1 MNPDLIQPRL
11 ATGVRAMLRA
21 LRWRIRRYIWIHGL
35 GLAVVWLSV
44 AFWVSLGCD
53 WFFEPSRN
61 ARAALLSIVGL
72 VLVWIVFKLILQRSL
87 VRLTDANMA
96 MLLERR
102 FPQFGD
108 SLLTAVELTDV
119 RALAEGDNPDA
130 CNAQMLAQT
139 CRDAAVPIHEVR
151 LSRVF
156 DPAPL
161 RTSLIAAV
169 LLTAAVSGFRAA
181 RPDEFGVWT
190 RRALFLS
197 EEIWPRK
204 TRLSLEGFEDGRTK
218 VARGA
223 DLDVI
228 ALADLSCRLVP
239 KSVEVRYRSEDG
251 GLSRA
256 TMSREGVVDPAVDR
270 FQRYAHTFRGVLG
283 DIEFD
288 LIGGDAVVEGLRVEV
303 VDSPTLV
310 EMTLQCDYPDYMQRP
325 EQTLAAA
332 SLMQVPQGTL
342 VTVRAVANKR
352 LVGVR
357 IDSAGHEQYLENEL
371 LRELTGLIRRQEEL
385 RGQTVAGGNLR
396 AVAGRQEE
404 LAEALDLL
412 TKRIA
417 ERTGTEDNA
426 RGKRPPDAT
435 GLARLA
441 TVCGR
446 MRRAGDKLSR
456 TGDTEAVEALAAAAE
471 QLRHRTGEPEQGT
484 PDSQQSWQGAVEEIR
499 ASLGRLDRAE
509 AQRLAAVELQVEV
522 AEQMEI
528 AKTELQS
535 VLNFGRFSFALEP
548 LVADKTITFSLNDVD
563 GISSRRPVRTAL
575 AVRADE
581 PPQFAARLRGIS
593 SAVTPQAR
601 LPVEGKVTDDY
612 GIDEIWFEYAVDDD
626 PPGKKSVASPRGS
639 VTEVELNHTLEAGKL
654 DLEPGEKLLVTI
666 RAADRYDL
674 GERPNQGAAD
684 RWVLDVVTPE
694 QLRTMLEAREIVLRQ
709 RFETIVE
716 DVRET
721 RDSLQR
727 MDFGSSSGADETQ
740 DEDSPA
746 RRLAL
751 RTLRVQRALQSSQKD
766 AHETQAVARAFDDI
780 REELINNRI
789 YTEELRIRIEDR
801 VVTPLGQIVNRMFP
815 ELDRRLDELESAID
829 DPVAGPDNRNR
840 AVEQVDLVLQ
850 SMRQVLERMVEL
862 EDFNEAV
869 ELLRSIIRSQEE
881 LRERTEQRKK
891 DTLRQLLED

>member
-1 MNPDLIQPRL
+1 MNPDQSQPRL
-11 ATGVRAMLRA
+11 AAGVRAMLRA
-21 LRWRIRRYIWIHGL
+21 LRWRIRRYVWIHGL
-35 GLAVVWLSV
+35 ASAVVWLGV
-44 AFWVSLGCD
+44 AFWGSLACD

-61 ARAALLSIVGL
+61 ARVALLAIVGVAL
-72 VLVWIVFKLILQRSL
+72 IWIVFKLILDRAFA
-87 VRLTDANMA
+87 RLTDANMA
-96 MLLERR
+96 MLLERT
-102 FPQFGD
+102 FGQFGD
-108 SLLTAVELTDV
+108 SLLTAVELTD
-119 RALAEGDNPDA
+119 AGAIAERDNADECSA
-130 CNAQMLAQT
+130 HLLAQT

-161 RTSLIAAV
+161 RTSLLAAV
-169 LLTAAVSGFRAA
+169 LLTAGVGGFCAA
-181 RPDEFGVWT
+181 RPDEFGVWA

-204 TRLSLEGFEDGRTK
+204 TQLSLEGFEDGRAK

-223 DLDVI
+223 DLEVI
-228 ALADLSCRLVP
+228 ALADLNSRLVP
-239 KSVEVRYRSEDG
+239 KSVEVRYRTEDG
-251 GLSRA
+251 GGLRA
-256 TMSREGVVDPAVDR
+256 TMSREGVVDPATDQ

-288 LIGGDAVVEGLRVEV
+288 LIGGDAVLQGLRVEV

-310 EMTLQCDYPDYMQRP
+310 ETTLQCRYPDYMQRP
-325 EQTLAAA
+325 ERTLPAAG
-332 SLMQVPQGTL
+332 LMQIPQGTL
-342 VTVRAVANKR
+342 VTVRAAANKR

-357 IDSAGHEQYLENEL
+357 IDAAGREQYLEDEL
-371 LRELTGLIRRQEEL
+371 LRELTGFIRRQEDL
-385 RGQTVAGGNLR
+385 RGQTVAGGDLR
-396 AVAGRQEE
+396 AVAERQNE
-404 LAEALDLL
+404 LAEALEPL
-412 TKRIA
+412 A
-417 ERTGTEDNA
+417 ERIQERIGTQDNS
-426 RGKRPPDAT
+426 RIRRSPNVI
-435 GLARLA
+435 GLARLEA
-441 TVCGR
+441 VCGR
-446 MRRAGDKLSR
+446 MRRAGDKLAR
-456 TGDTEAVEALAAAAE
+456 TGGTEAVDGLAGAVE
-471 QLRHRTGEPEQGT
+471 QLADWTGKPEPAT
-484 PDSQQSWQGAVEEIR
+484 PDSQRRWQQAVEEVR
-499 ASLGRLDRAE
+499 ESLGRLDRAE
-509 AQRLAAVELQVEV
+509 AQRLAAVELQGEAV
-522 AEQMEI
+522 EQMEI
-528 AKTELQS
+528 AKTELQTI
-535 VLNFGRFSFALEP
+535 LNFGRFSFALTP
-548 LVADKTITFSLNDVD
+548 LVADKTITFSLDDVD
-563 GISSRRPVRTAL
+563 GISSRQPVRTVL
-575 AVRADE
+575 AVRADG

-639 VTEVELNHTLEAGKL
+639 VTEVELNHTLEAGEL
-654 DLEPGEKLLVTI
+654 DLAPGEKLLVTM

-674 GERPNQGAAD
+674 GERPNRGASD

-801 VVTPLGQIVNRMFP
+801 VVTPLGRIVNQMFP

-829 DPVAGPDNRNR
+829 DSVAGPENRNR
-840 AVEQVDLVLQ
+840 AVAQVDLVLQ

-869 ELLRSIIRSQEE
+869 ELLRSIIRSQKE

-891 DTLRQLLED
+891 DKLRELLED

>member
-1 MNPDLIQPRL
+1 MNPDQSQPRL
-11 ATGVRAMLRA
+11 AAGVRAMLRA
-21 LRWRIRRYIWIHGL
+21 LRWRIRRYVWIQGL
-35 GLAVVWLSV
+35 ASAVVWLGV
-44 AFWVSLGCD
+44 AFWCSLGCD

-61 ARAALLSIVGL
+61 ARVAFLGIVGV
-72 VLVWIVFKLILQRSL
+72 VLVWIVFKLILNRSF

-102 FPQFGD
+102 FGQFGD

-119 RALAEGDNPDA
+119 EALAEGN
-130 CNAQMLAQT
+130 NADEYSAHMLAQT

-161 RTSLIAAV
+161 RTSLLAAV
-169 LLTAAVSGFRAA
+169 LLTAAVGGFYAA
-181 RPDEFGVWT
+181 RPDEFAVWT

-204 TRLSLEGFEDGRTK
+204 TRLSLEGFEDGRAK

-223 DLDVI
+223 DLEVI
-228 ALADLSCRLVP
+228 ALADLRCRLVP
-239 KSVEVRYRSEDG
+239 KSVEVRYRTEDG
-251 GLSRA
+251 GGLRA
-256 TMSREGVVDPAVDR
+256 TMSREGVVDPATDR

-288 LIGGDAVVEGLRVEV
+288 LLGGDAVLEGLRVEV

-310 EMTLQCDYPDYMQRP
+310 EMTLQCRYPDYMQRP
-325 EQTLAAA
+325 ERTLAAA
-332 SLMQVPQGTL
+332 SLVQIPHGTL
-342 VTVRAVANKR
+342 VTVRASANKR

-357 IDSAGHEQYLENEL
+357 IDSAGREQYLEDDL
-371 LRELTGLIRRQEEL
+371 LRELSGLIRRQEDL
-385 RGQTVAGGNLR
+385 RGQTVAGGDLR
-396 AVAGRQEE
+396 AVAGRQKE
-404 LAEALDLL
+404 LADALDPLA
-412 TKRIA
+412 KRIK
-417 ERTGTEDNA
+417 ERTGKEDNA
-426 RGKRPPDAT
+426 RVKRPPDAI

-441 TVCGR
+441 TVCSR
-446 MRRAGDKLSR
+446 MRRAGDKLAR
-456 TGDTEAVEALAAAAE
+456 TVDTEAVDALAGAAE
-471 QLRHRTGEPEQGT
+471 QLADWTGKPEPGT
-484 PDSQQSWQGAVEEIR
+484 PDSQQRWQGAVEEIR
-499 ASLGRLDRAE
+499 ESLGRLDRAE
-509 AQRLAAVELQVEV
+509 AQRLAAVELQGETVD
-522 AEQMEI
+522 QMEI

-535 VLNFGRFSFALEP
+535 VLNFGRFNFALGP
-548 LVADKTITFSLNDVD
+548 LVADKTITFSLDDVD
-563 GISSRRPVRTAL
+563 GISSRQPVRTVL
-575 AVRADE
+575 AVRADGA
-581 PPQFAARLRGIS
+581 PQFAASLRGIS

-639 VTEVELNHTLEAGKL
+639 VTEVELNHTLEAGEL
-654 DLEPGEKLLVTI
+654 DLSPGEKLLVTM

-674 GERPNQGAAD
+674 GERPNQGASD
-684 RWVLDVVTPE
+684 RWMLDVVTPE
-694 QLRTMLEAREIVLRQ
+694 RLRTMLEAREIVLRQ

-746 RRLAL
+746 RRLAS

-766 AHETQAVARAFDDI
+766 AHETGAVARAFDDI

-789 YTEELRIRIEDR
+789 YTEELRIRIEDQ
-801 VVTPLGQIVNRMFP
+801 VVTPLERIVNRMFP
-815 ELDRRLDELESAID
+815 ELDRRLDELESTID
-829 DPVAGPDNRNR
+829 EPAAGPDNRNR
-840 AVEQVDLVLQ
+840 AVAQVDLVLQ
-850 SMRQVLERMVEL
+850 SMLQVLERMVEL

-869 ELLRSIIRSQEE
+869 ELLRSIIGAQEE

-891 DTLRQLLED
+891 DKLRQLLED

>member
-1 MNPDLIQPRL
+1 MTPDQSQPRL
-11 ATGVRAMLRA
+11 AAGVRAMLRA
-21 LRWRIRRYIWIHGL
+21 LRWRIRRYVWIQGL
-35 GLAVVWLSV
+35 ASAVVWLGV
-44 AFWVSLGCD
+44 AFWASLACD

-61 ARAALLSIVGL
+61 ARVALLGIVGV
-72 VLVWIVFKLILQRSL
+72 VLVWVVFRLIVERLF

-108 SLLTAVELTDV
+108 SLLTAVELAEV
-119 RALAEGDNPDA
+119 EAPAEGDNADECSA
-130 CNAQMLAQT
+130 HMLAQT

-161 RTSLIAAV
+161 RTSLLAAV
-169 LLTAAVSGFRAA
+169 LLTAAVGGFRAA
-181 RPDEFGVWT
+181 RPEEFGVWT

-204 TRLSLEGFEDGRTK
+204 TRLSMEGFEDGRAK

-223 DLDVI
+223 DLEII

-239 KSVEVRYRSEDG
+239 KSVEVRYRTEDG
-251 GLSRA
+251 LGLRA
-256 TMSREGVVDPAVDR
+256 TMSREGVVDPATDR

-310 EMTLQCDYPDYMQRP
+310 EMTLQCRYPDYMQRP
-325 EQTLAAA
+325 ERTLPAA
-332 SLMQVPQGTL
+332 SLVQIPQGTL
-342 VTVRAVANKR
+342 VTIRAAANKR

-357 IDSAGHEQYLENEL
+357 INSAGHEQYLEHEL
-371 LRELTGLIRRQEEL
+371 PRELAGFIRRQEDL
-385 RGQTVAGGNLR
+385 RGQTVAGADLR
-396 AVAGRQEE
+396 AVAGRQLE
-404 LAEALDLL
+404 LADALDPLAS
-412 TKRIA
+412 RIK
-417 ERTGTEDNA
+417 ERTDTENNA
-426 RGKRPPDAT
+426 RGKRPPDAI

-441 TVCGR
+441 SACSR
-446 MRRAGDKLSR
+446 MRQAEDKLAQSE
-456 TGDTEAVEALAAAAE
+456 DTQAVDALAEPVEQLAQWTVNAERGTPESQQRWQRAVEA
-471 QLRHRTGEPEQGT
+471 
-484 PDSQQSWQGAVEEIR
+484 IR
-499 ASLGRLDRAE
+499 ESLGRLDRAE
-509 AQRLAAVELQVEV
+509 SQRLAAVALQVEAV
-522 AEQMEI
+522 EQMES

-535 VLNFGRFSFALEP
+535 VLSFRRFSFVLEP
-548 LVADKTITFSLNDVD
+548 LVADKTITFSLDDVD
-563 GISSRRPVRTAL
+563 GISSRQPVRTVL

-581 PPQFAARLRGIS
+581 PPQFSASLRGIS

-601 LPVEGKVTDDY
+601 LPVEGKVRDDY

-626 PPGKKSVASPRGS
+626 PPGKRRVASPRGS
-639 VTEVELNHTLEAGKL
+639 VTEVELNHTLEAGEL
-654 DLEPGEKLLVTI
+654 DLAPGEKLLVTM

-674 GERPNQGAAD
+674 GERPNQGASD
-684 RWVLDVVTPE
+684 RWVLDVVTPD

-727 MDFGSSSGADETQ
+727 MDFGSSSGADQTQ

-746 RRLAL
+746 RQLTL

-766 AHETQAVARAFDDI
+766 AHETGAVARAFDDI

-789 YTEELRIRIEDR
+789 YTEELRIRIEDH
-801 VVTPLGQIVNRMFP
+801 VVTPLEQIANRMFP
-815 ELDRRLDELESAID
+815 ELDRRLDELESTID
-829 DPVAGPDNRNR
+829 DPVAGTDNRNR
-840 AVEQVDLVLQ
+840 SMEQVDLVLQ
-850 SMRQVLERMVEL
+850 SMLQVLERMVEL

-869 ELLRSIIRSQEE
+869 ELLRSIIGAQEE

-891 DTLRQLLED
+891 DKLRELLED